1 MGPFIRIALRYGV
14 GGLIGF
20 EVGNQLASDPDVLA
34 VTTVAATALVGLVTE
49 GFYILAKRL
58 GWRT

>member
-14 GGLIGF
+14 GGLIGY
-20 EVGNQLASDPDVLA
+20 QLAEQLAGDPVVVA
-34 VTTVAATALVGLVTE
+34 VVTVAAIAAVGFVTE
-49 GFYILAKRL
+49 GFYMLARKL